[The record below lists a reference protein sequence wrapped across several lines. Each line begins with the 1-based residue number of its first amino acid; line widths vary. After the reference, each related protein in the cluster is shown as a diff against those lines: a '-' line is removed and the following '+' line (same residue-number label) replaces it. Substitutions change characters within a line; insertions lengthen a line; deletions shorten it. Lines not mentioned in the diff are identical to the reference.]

1 MASRTQKR
9 MFIMLGAVLLLIGV
23 LALFK
28 VLQIR
33 QMIANIPKPQPQ
45 VVTAMKLEAQAWQPQ
60 LNTVGSL
67 VAARGVDLAS
77 EVAGLVRGVKFSSG
91 QDVKAGALLVQLNAD
106 AEAAQQRALQQAVD
120 LATTVLA
127 RDRRQFA
134 VKAVSQAQI
143 DADEADLR
151 TKQAAVAQQAAL
163 IAKKTIR
170 APFGGRLGISTV
182 NPGQYLNPG
191 DRIVTLQ
198 ELDPLKI
205 DFSLPQRQLSGVR
218 IGQSLTLS
226 VDAFVGKTF
235 TGKVTAISPKVD
247 STTRNLQIEATV
259 ANPDKLLLPGMFVRV
274 DLDSGDKQNM
284 LTLPQT
290 TITYNP
296 YGSTVF
302 VVEPAK
308 AAGARPTV
316 RQVFV
321 TTGSTRGDQVA
332 VLSGVDAGQQ
342 IVTSGQI
349 KLKNGTEVVID
360 NKVVPSDNP
369 NPTPQEK

>member
-290 TITYNP
+290 AITYNP